1 MHYAKLLDEKLLD
14 SRSVHPQ
21 AGGLVVGR
29 GRADHR
35 TAAHH
40 HPHLDRA
47 RCGPAGLGGLDR
59 HWHRGAGFFHEQG
72 RQGEPAG
79 LPNRVEDAMA
89 DIAVVFH
96 WPPQAMDGMELTE
109 LMAWRERARERC
121 EAE

>member
-1 MHYAKLLDEKLLD
+1 MLDVAALIAVLPRITTPTLTAHDVGQLD
-14 SRSVHPQ
+14 MVD
-21 AGGLVVGR
+21 L
-29 GRADHR
+29 
-35 TAAHH
+35 TAIGT
-40 HPHLDRA
+40 D
-47 RCGPAGLGGLDR
+47 
-59 HWHRGAGFFHEQG
+59 
-72 RQGEPAG
+72 